1 MIVPHIW
8 SIWLSLPDIEV
19 KEDKEIS
26 RLQCWREKHRSDRKA
41 LTLCILLCCRIHC
54 NDGRT
59 EAAERLEVPGLLE
72 PPDTELNEE
81 FTGTCIKERE
91 GNGYRAIA

>member
-1 MIVPHIW
+1 MP
-8 SIWLSLPDIEV
+8 
-19 KEDKEIS
+19 
-26 RLQCWREKHRSDRKA
+26 
-41 LTLCILLCCRIHC
+41 
-54 NDGRT
+54 
-59 EAAERLEVPGLLE
+59 EVPGLLE